1 MNVFFCLY
9 SCQLLTRCSVQVTLK
24 QSLKKVMP
32 GRESTKREKKTH
44 WEVRTKNRESYQ
56 KHTKKTIDVF

>member
-1 MNVFFCLY
+1 MSVFFCLY

-32 GRESTKREKKTH
+32 GRESTKREKRRTEKLGQRI
-44 WEVRTKNRESYQ
+44 EKVTKNTQ
-56 KHTKKTIDVF
+56 KNNRCV